1 MRPTR
6 AISPLQG
13 IRDFVGQDVEVV
25 YSVGAYAVSTSHL
38 PSLVLLL
45 TEIFPA
51 FSLVAQ
57 ALASH
62 RTALEDSFQRGGQD
76 RLRSELLQRLSP
88 RLAKLY
94 NPSSSS

>member
-13 IRDFVGQDVEVV
+13 IREFVGKDVEVE
-25 YSVGAYAVSTSHL
+25 YSVGAYAVSNSHL

-45 TEIFPA
+45 IEIFPA
-51 FSLVAQ
+51 FSLAAQ

-62 RTALEDSFQRGGQD
+62 RAALENSFQRGDQD
-76 RLRSELLQRLSP
+76 RLRSEHLQRLSL